1 MDFKTAICWAFD
13 TVPSRLIYLF
23 EEYSLNDLRTKVGIA
38 GEYEVVKHTQI
49 YESLA
54 IIASAVAG
62 GKKDNKG
69 KVTDVSD
76 SNSAVRAFNE
86 VF

>member
-1 MDFKTAICWAFD
+1 L
-13 TVPSRLIYLF
+13 VYLF
-23 EEYSLNDLRTKVGIA
+23 EEYSLNDLRSKVGIA

-69 KVTDVSD
+69 KITEVGD
-76 SNSAVRAFNE
+76 SNSAVRAFNDM
-86 VF
+86 F